1 MAKFAE
7 FSDVEARY
15 EGDIP
20 GDRAEWVELRLT
32 DAESE
37 LIGLVPSLTAD
48 ISTLDV
54 DRVARVKRLI
64 CDKVLALYRNPDGA
78 LTISNTEGPWSES
91 RTLPGSRVEPGS
103 WVNFTDQELRRVG
116 AVIETGSSG
125 SVLLRAWG
133 YP

>member
-7 FSDVEARY
+7 FDDVAARY
-15 EGDIP
+15 EDDIP
-20 GDRAEWVELRLT
+20 GERDEWVELRL
-32 DAESE
+32 DDVESE
-37 LIGLVPSLTAD
+37 LIGLVPSLAAD
-48 ISTLDV
+48 ISTLDAA
-54 DRVARVKRLI
+54 RVARVKRLV

-116 AVIETGSSG
+116 AVIETGSAG

>member
-7 FSDVEARY
+7 FSDVAARY
-15 EGDIP
+15 EGDMP
-20 GDRAEWVELRLT
+20 GDRAGWVELRLA

-37 LIGLVPSLTAD
+37 LIGLVPSLAAD
-48 ISTLDV
+48 ISMLDD
-54 DRVARVKRLI
+54 DRVARVKRLV
-64 CDKVLALYRNPDGA
+64 CDKVLTLYRNPDGA

-116 AVIETGSSG
+116 AIIETGSSG